1 MARCPNCYTT
11 VDPDDRICTDC
22 GELLEGV
29 ELEADGDDVHAGATG
44 IGVSP
49 DGRSADSR
57 SDGEGYARQPTDEDT
72 DVTVARLAALLLDS
86 LLTTV
91 VAGAL
96 SLGTYVLVFGGEV
109 SREFLVDILVLAIPS
124 MALAMLVYYVF
135 LEGFWDGQ
143 TLGKRAFGIKVVKST
158 GEPCDVTS
166 SMVRNVLR
174 IVDGFLLYLV
184 GFIAM
189 TTNDTRQRVGDRLA
203 DTVVVES
210 PA

>member
-11 VDPDDRICTDC
+11 VDPDDRLCTAC

-29 ELEADGDDVHAGATG
+29 ELETDEDGDGPHGTSDR
-44 IGVSP
+44 
-49 DGRSADSR
+49 RSADAR

-91 VAGAL
+91 VAGGL

-109 SREFLVDILVLAIPS
+109 SREFLQDILVLAVPS
-124 MALAMLVYYVF
+124 MALAMLGYYVF

-166 SMVRNVLR
+166 SAVRNVLR

-184 GFIAM
+184 GFVAM

-210 PA
+210 QT